1 MGRNMKKLAFVVNE
15 LYNTGRAAFLSQFGK
30 SADTKRPAAWVSY
43 GYPDE
48 ITFTDYLNRYE
59 RDASAHGAVHKL
71 LEKCWSETPR
81 IKLENGDEKESPW
94 EAKLKA
100 QLKSIS
106 FWHAFANFDRMG
118 MVGRYSGLIYRIA
131 DGQEVSQPAGDGDI
145 VDVVPCFEDQ
155 LRVTAWDSDLNSPTY
170 GMPAMFQFRTGLP
183 QNQGDTQAQPEQWQ
197 DIHPSRVQI
206 LAEGS
211 TPKRMFDGIPFLRA
225 GYNSLVDME
234 KISGGS
240 GESFLKNS
248 ARSVVVEFDNEA
260 DVAGAISSG
269 AKLEGDGNTNPADI
283 VEDQVKALNRNQDSA
298 MMLQGAK
305 AYTLQ
310 TTLFDPSGPWTVAA
324 NQFSAS
330 VQIPFTIL
338 FGQQTGR
345 LASDQDQ
352 KDFANRAMSRIRN
365 VIIPALSEFISRAQA
380 IGWIDAQP
388 FEIECPDLNAMSDK
402 DKFDIAFKMSEINAK
417 ETAQGPAFTTD
428 EIRQAT
434 GYDALTQPIEM
445 PPEGDPA
452 QDVAQ

>member
-1 MGRNMKKLAFVVNE
+1 MKKLAFVVNE
-15 LYNTGRAAFLSQFGK
+15 LYNTGRAAFLNQFGK
-30 SADTKRPAAWVSY
+30 SADDKRPSAWLSY
-43 GYPDE
+43 GYPTE
-48 ITFTDYLNRYE
+48 IIFTDYLNRYE
-59 RDASAHGAVHKL
+59 RDASAHGAIHKL

-81 IKLENGDEKESPW
+81 IKLENGDEEESPW
-94 EAKLKA
+94 EKATKAKLK
-100 QLKSIS
+100 SIA

-131 DGQEVSQPAGDGDI
+131 DGKQVNEPAERGDI
-145 VDVVPCFEDQ
+145 VEIIPCFEEQ
-155 LRVTAWDSDLNSPTY
+155 LRVVAWDTDLNSATY
-170 GMPAMFQFRTGLP
+170 GQPKMFQFRTGLP
-183 QNQGDTQAQPEQWQ
+183 QNEGDRQAQPEEWQ

-240 GESFLKNS
+240 GESFMKNS
-248 ARSVVVEFDNEA
+248 ARSVVVEFNSDADVEGGVAAGARGTDEA
-260 DVAGAISSG
+260 DV
-269 AKLEGDGNTNPADI
+269 NPADA

-310 TTLFDPSGPWTVAA
+310 TSLFDPSGPWTVAA

-365 VIIPALSEFISRAQA
+365 VIIPALSEFIARAQEL
-380 IGWIDAQP
+380 GWIDASP

-402 DKFDIAFKMSEINAK
+402 DKFDIAYKMAEINAK

-434 GYDALTQPIEM
+434 GYDALAQPIEM
-445 PPEGDPA
+445 PSEGDPA
-452 QDVAQ
+452 QDVPA